1 MMYQTIKIGVFN
13 MDIKSMV
20 NELLEQFELTYEK
33 AKEEYDRYKRVD
45 FEKFEDTKT
54 YYAFDR
60 IYEILGYDY
69 LLYDELAKSEVS
81 STSDLI
87 DFMLEDEK
95 EVLTRLLID
104 LIEDNIM
111 HDDKELKQSLN
122 NTIRRFQQA
131 LGITNQEI
139 KNYYKNVLHMTE

>member
-20 NELLEQFELTYEK
+20 NQLLEQFELTYEK

-131 LGITNQEI
+131 LGITNQDI

>member
-1 MMYQTIKIGVFN
+1 

-131 LGITNQEI
+131 LGITNQDI

>member
-131 LGITNQEI
+131 LGITNQDI

>member
-13 MDIKSMV
+13 MDIKSKV

-131 LGITNQEI
+131 LGITNQDI